1 MNDKF
6 AERNFSK
13 KLKEKD
19 RWSSRCKFSTLLS
32 RGATLPRTFIALPR
46 FKFLYIGNGNK
57 VFILGVSWYQSNA
70 FTFRSSCEIVI
81 EYLSM
86 HRRLRTKRGLKKKTK
101 TKTFYSTFN
110 FPSKN
115 HENEKPI
122 RNIDRKIP
130 RSLNLTILNLTVGR
144 SVTQFAPHPFDP
156 ISMLHEHGGVVHEA
170 RPYTTARHCTRIVG
184 GVVTEKAWAT
194 WSSLGPA
201 PLGFARK
208 I

>member
-1 MNDKF
+1 MPLHSARAVKLSSNIY
-6 AERNFSK
+6 ASSLSNEER
-13 KLKEKD
+13 
-19 RWSSRCKFSTLLS
+19 
-32 RGATLPRTFIALPR
+32 
-46 FKFLYIGNGNK
+46 
-57 VFILGVSWYQSNA
+57 
-70 FTFRSSCEIVI
+70 
-81 EYLSM
+81 
-86 HRRLRTKRGLKKKTK
+86 LKKKK

-110 FPSKN
+110 FSSKN
-115 HENEKPI
+115 HENEKPII

-144 SVTQFAPHPFDP
+144 SVTRFAPHPLDP
-156 ISMLHEHGGVVHEA
+156 ISMLHEHGGIVHEA

-184 GVVTEKAWAT
+184 GVVPEKAWAT

>member
-86 HRRLRTKRGLKKKTK
+86 HRRFRTKRGLKKKKNKNILLHVPFQKPREWETH
-101 TKTFYSTFN
+101 
-110 FPSKN
+110 SK
-115 HENEKPI
+115 HRSK
-122 RNIDRKIP
+122 DKP

-144 SVTQFAPHPFDP
+144 SVTRFAPHPLDP

-184 GVVTEKAWAT
+184 GVVPEKAWAT